1 MEQCLHIAA
10 GTDDVKDQYVLMIN
24 TVNNEI
30 LARQKTPQAGT
41 QIVIATAPDMRI
53 AGKKEKTLSME
64 SITRSAISTLPL
76 SVAM

>member
-24 TVNNEI
+24 TVDNEI

-53 AGKKEKTLSME
+53 
-64 SITRSAISTLPL
+64 TRSAISALPL